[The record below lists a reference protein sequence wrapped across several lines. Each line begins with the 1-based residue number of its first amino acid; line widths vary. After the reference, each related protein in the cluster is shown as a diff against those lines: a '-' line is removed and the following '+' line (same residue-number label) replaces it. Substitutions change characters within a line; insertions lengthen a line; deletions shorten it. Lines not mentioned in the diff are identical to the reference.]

1 MVLNEDQKILIRN
14 LGNKL
19 GLAWWAKVETG
30 TPSVT
35 YWYGPF
41 LTKRGLNENL
51 VKFLSDLS
59 DEGSKDIKHNIVRC
73 NKEEPLT
80 V

>member
-1 MVLNEDQKILIRN
+1 MGQKILIRN

-19 GLAWWAKVETG
+19 GLAWWAKVETE

-41 LTKRGLNENL
+41 LTRRSLIGNLDDFLKDLN
-51 VKFLSDLS
+51 
-59 DEGSKDIKHNIVRC
+59 DEGSKDIKHSILRC
-73 NKEEPLT
+73 NKKEPLT
-80 V
+80 F

>member
-1 MVLNEDQKILIRN
+1 LIRK

-19 GLAWWAKVETG
+19 GLAWWAKVETKEPL
-30 TPSVT
+30 TT

-41 LTKRGLNENL
+41 LTKRSLKENL
-51 VKFLSDLS
+51 VSFINDLT
-59 DEGSKDIKHNIVRC
+59 DEGSTSINHSIVRC
-73 NKEEPLT
+73 KKEEPLT

>member
-1 MVLNEDQKILIRN
+1 MIRN

-19 GLAWWAKVETG
+19 GLAWWAKVETVS
-30 TPSVT
+30 PSTT

-41 LTKRGLNENL
+41 LTRRSLNENL
-51 VKFLSDLS
+51 TKFLGELS
-59 DEGSKDIKHNIVRC
+59 EEGSTEIKHSIVRC
-73 NKEEPLT
+73 NKKEPLT

>member
-1 MVLNEDQKILIRN
+1 MIRKF
-14 LGNKL
+14 GNKL
-19 GLAWWAKVETG
+19 GLAWWAKIEAEEPLT
-30 TPSVT
+30 T

-41 LTKRGLNENL
+41 LTKRSLKENL
-51 VKFLSDLS
+51 VPFIKELN
-59 DEGSKDIKHNIVRC
+59 DEGSTNIKHSIVRC